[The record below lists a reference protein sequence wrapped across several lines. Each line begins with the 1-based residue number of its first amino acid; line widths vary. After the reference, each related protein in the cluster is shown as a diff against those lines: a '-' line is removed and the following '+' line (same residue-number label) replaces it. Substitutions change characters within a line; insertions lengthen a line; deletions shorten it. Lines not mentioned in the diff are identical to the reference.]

1 VLNAYDAHPAGAPE
15 SVQWSARV
23 RLTPDTDD
31 VAVAY
36 LRDHSLRI
44 STPVSFKPSGDP
56 APSAL
61 ETLLAAL
68 GAELATGFASRTR
81 RAGLILDA
89 LEVTVVASLENPLVA
104 AGVIGE
110 EGSPALARV
119 SMTLYLASPEPKET
133 LQAICDA
140 AQVASPVL
148 ATISRA
154 CATTVTLKLVL

>member
-1 VLNAYDAHPAGAPE
+1 MLNAYDAHPAGAPE

-23 RLTPDTDD
+23 RLTPDSGTA
-31 VAVAY
+31 AVAY
-36 LRDHSLRI
+36 IRDHSLLI
-44 STPVSFKPSGDP
+44 SAPISFKSSGDP

-68 GAELATGFASRTR
+68 GAELATGFSSRIR

-89 LEVTVVASLENPLVA
+89 VEVTVAASLENPLVA

-110 EGSPALARV
+110 EGSPALARADL
-119 SMTLYLASPEPKET
+119 TLYVASPEPEET
-133 LQAICDA
+133 LQTICDA
-140 AQVASPVL
+140 TCTASPVL